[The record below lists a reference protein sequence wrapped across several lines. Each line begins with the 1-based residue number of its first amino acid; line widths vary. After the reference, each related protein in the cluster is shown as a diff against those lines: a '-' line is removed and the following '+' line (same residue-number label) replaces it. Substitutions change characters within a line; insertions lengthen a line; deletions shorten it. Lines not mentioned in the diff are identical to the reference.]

1 MRENASLLIPD
12 FHVGEA
18 QEEQIMHERV
28 EFQVQGIIQKIFLRG
43 A

>member
-1 MRENASLLIPD
+1 MPD

-18 QEEQIMHERV
+18 QQYLLEEQIMHERV
-28 EFQVQGIIQKIFLRG
+28 EFQVQGSIQKNFLRG